1 MRTSSTASV
10 ESACWALST
19 IHELSLV
26 IVGRDG
32 SGIVTTSANN
42 WSLHARQAPTNL
54 VFELALP
61 ALLGVDSALGLT
73 DALPAMTPSNCRM
86 ECASHKLKPAEIGKL
101 TEEKTAMMEI
111 ELLETDA
118 VRSVCRNQG
127 TTVWEL
133 LLYVLQSTATCVETD
148 DQTQVKSAMT
158 TIKSETMDAL
168 PAAQKSP
175 ATLAL
180 LPPCLLLQSVFL
192 IQHRK

>member
-1 MRTSSTASV
+1 MRTSSTASA

-19 IHELSLV
+19 THELSLV

-32 SGIVTTSANN
+32 SGIVTTSASN
-42 WSLHARQAPTNL
+42 WSSHARQAPINL
-54 VFELALP
+54 VLELVLP

-73 DALPAMTPSNCRM
+73 DALPAMTPLNCRM
-86 ECASHKLKPAEIGKL
+86 EYASLKPKPAETGKL
-101 TEEKTAMMEI
+101 TGEKTAMMEI
-111 ELLETDA
+111 EPLETDA
-118 VRSVCRNQG
+118 VRSVGRNQG

-133 LLYVLQSTATCVETD
+133 LLYAATCVETD
-148 DQTQVKSAMT
+148 DQTQAKNAMT
-158 TIKSETMDAL
+158 TTKSEMMDVL

-180 LPPCLLLQSVFL
+180 LPPCLLLRSVFA